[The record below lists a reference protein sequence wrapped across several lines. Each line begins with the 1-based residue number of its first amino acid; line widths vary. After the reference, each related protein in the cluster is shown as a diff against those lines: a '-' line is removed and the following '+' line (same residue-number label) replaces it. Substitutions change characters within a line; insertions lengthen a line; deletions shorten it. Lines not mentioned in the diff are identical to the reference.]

1 MQRIE
6 IPVHPNHT
14 IDNNYTSTY
23 TLRKILIVNFM
34 HVVREIMID
43 IRVMINRQSTYVWYN
58 QMVSLQIQGMF
69 LDQHGVTCH
78 NFIFIF

>member
-14 IDNNYTSTY
+14 IDNNYTSAY

-43 IRVMINRQSTYVWYN
+43 IRVMINRQSTYV
-58 QMVSLQIQGMF
+58 
-69 LDQHGVTCH
+69 
-78 NFIFIF
+78 